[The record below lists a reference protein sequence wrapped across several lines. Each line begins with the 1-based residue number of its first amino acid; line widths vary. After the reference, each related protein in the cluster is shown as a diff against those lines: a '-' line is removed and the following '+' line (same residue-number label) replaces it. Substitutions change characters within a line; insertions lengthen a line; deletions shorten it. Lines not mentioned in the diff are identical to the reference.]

1 MKYIDSIL
9 ILMREPPSDIGEPQ
23 EEFCD
28 RIAEIFDDPD
38 GRYEVLDR
46 NLSDDPFEPDIEVM
60 DSDEW
65 AFNIL
70 CYYVE
75 DTPSDGIV
83 EIFPRTFGM
92 RKWVQDDSEKP
103 AFLALGVGGTP
114 SNPDCLYF
122 TRFFHFT
129 DSIMDLKNLRVHMI
143 SWLKYDFLDKVVRDN
158 FELIYSP
165 N

>member
-1 MKYIDSIL
+1 MKYILLHPHS
-9 ILMREPPSDIGEPQ
+9 MREPPCDIGAPQ
-23 EEFCD
+23 EEFCEA
-28 RIAEIFDDPD
+28 ITEMFDDPD
-38 GRYEVLDR
+38 GMYEVLDT

-65 AFNIL
+65 VFNVL

-75 DTPSDGIV
+75 DSPSDGVV
-83 EIFPRTFGM
+83 EIFPKTFGM

-122 TRFFHFT
+122 TRFFNFT
-129 DSIMDLKNLRVHMI
+129 DSIMDLKDLRVHMI
-143 SWLKYDFLDKVVRDN
+143 SWLRYDFLDKVVRDN

>member
-1 MKYIDSIL
+1 MT
-9 ILMREPPSDIGEPQ
+9 MRKVPCDIGAPQ
-23 EEFCD
+23 EEFEDIVCG
-28 RIAEIFDDPD
+28 IFDDPNGD
-38 GRYEVLDR
+38 YEILDR
-46 NLSDDPFEPDIEVM
+46 NEAHDPFEPDLVIM

-65 AFNIL
+65 VFNVL
-70 CYYVE
+70 CYFVE
-75 DTPSDGIV
+75 DYPSDGFV
-83 EIFPRTFGM
+83 EIFPETFGM

-103 AFLALGVGGTP
+103 TFLALGVGGTP

-129 DSIMDLKNLRVHMI
+129 DSIMDLKDLRVHMI
-143 SWLKYDFLDKVVRDN
+143 SWLRYDFLDKVVRDN